1 MADLRSFLPANA
13 TPFEQVNETIE
24 ASRRPFPTDVI
35 KSVWNPQTCPL
46 ELLPYLAWG
55 LGLEIW
61 DDTWSEQK
69 KREVTANIWW
79 LKSKKTTLAG
89 ISAYVDMV
97 GGQVVSARRPRDKIF
112 AVRSM
117 SNAEQ
122 AAQMALMPKIH
133 IYPAALSAPADIAK
147 AFFSGPIFRSFFDGK
162 IAEPSNAAMRFE
174 QRAFYLDQGTTVPV
188 YVTGTDQTLDAGLT
202 VALTTD
208 VPQAK
213 MFFSMCWSGHC
224 LMSSDAQKHVLTL
237 TPQNDALSFAVPL
250 GLVPTAVRPVRI
262 YQTSSADYGK
272 MFAGWSYF
280 GQSYAEPSDAE
291 LLVYDE
297 ITLFDATRLFA
308 THRARSFW
316 GWSKFGLAPYQ
327 AELRLSIPIPRPIWA
342 FGAYWGVGVWLQSDL
357 SPLWDAMQ
365 AIRISQASRDDISVS
380 TLLYEPVSFETGLSF
395 GTFDF
400 GDYRKAA

>member
-1 MADLRSFLPANA
+1 VV
-13 TPFEQVNETIE
+13 E
-24 ASRRPFPTDVI
+24 
-35 KSVWNPQTCPL
+35 
-46 ELLPYLAWG
+46 
-55 LGLEIW
+55 
-61 DDTWSEQK
+61 SE
-69 KREVTANIWW
+69 
-79 LKSKKTTLAG
+79 KTTLAG

-97 GGQVVSARRPRDKIF
+97 GAQVVSARRPRDKIF
-112 AVRSM
+112 AVQSM
-117 SNAEQ
+117 SAAEQ

-147 AFFSGPIFRSFFDGK
+147 AFFSGPVFKSFFDGK
-162 IAEPSNAAMRFE
+162 IAEPSNASVRFE
-174 QRAFYLDQGTTVPV
+174 QRAYYLDQGATVPV

-202 VALTTD
+202 VALTAN

-213 MFFSMCWSGHC
+213 MFLNMCWSDHC
-224 LMSSDAQKHVLTL
+224 LMTSDAQTHILTIA
-237 TPQNDALSFAVPL
+237 PQTDALSFAVPT
-250 GLVPTAVRPVRI
+250 GLVPTSVRPVRI
-262 YQTSSADYGK
+262 YQSALASRGK

-280 GQSYAEPSDAE
+280 SCTYAEPSDAE

-297 ITLFDATRLFA
+297 ITLFDTTRLFA

-316 GWSKFGLAPYQ
+316 GWSKFGIAPYQ
-327 AELRLSIPIPRPIWA
+327 AELRLSVPIARPIWA

-357 SPLWDAMQ
+357 SPLWNAMQ